1 MSKKLVR
8 LPYPSKSSQVHLLC
22 KECIVDCAQGTDV
35 WIVCTQVHLACMG
48 SLGLP
53 VQTNVL
59 AGKVESWR
67 PVFLL
72 INLRKNYI
80 TQEFWKY
87 GFFLRRSRASDR
99 WEELERR
106 KMLSRGFLWRRKN
119 LLTTPTTLIWKEAH
133 GSDQKSKFSD
143 VVESKRKKAS
153 NFQTLLF
160 SQTAS
165 HSSLQE

>member
-1 MSKKLVR
+1 MHCWLCRGNWYMICMHTGSPGLYGIPGTACADQCACRQGRELATCISFDKFEEKLYYTR
-8 LPYPSKSSQVHLLC
+8 ILK
-22 KECIVDCAQGTDV
+22 I
-35 WIVCTQVHLACMG
+35 WI
-48 SLGLP
+48 
-53 VQTNVL
+53 
-59 AGKVESWR
+59 
-67 PVFLL
+67 
-72 INLRKNYI
+72 
-80 TQEFWKY
+80 
-87 GFFLRRSRASDR
+87 FLRRSRASDR

-106 KMLSRGFLWRRKN
+106 KMLSRGFLWRRRN